1 MFERNKSGMW
11 RSLILTAGAVVFLV
25 ATAASGQTLP
35 EPASPG
41 DTAPSNAPLTQPA
54 GAPPLT
60 TVPAPTLPTFVN
72 LSGFSNDYLVGTG
85 DLLNIQVVGHTEL
98 NHVLRITNSGEIS
111 YPMVGLIPV
120 VDMTVFEVET
130 AIADRLQAKG
140 LLKQPEVLVSVTE
153 YQAKP
158 IYVSGAVVSPGQ
170 FVMSQDL
177 TVMDAILLAGGLQF
191 NSSNEGLVHRRTGEG
206 VEIIKVDLTP
216 LKEGRFLESAL
227 PLQRGDVLVVPD
239 QLMRAFF
246 VVGDVVDPRN
256 FFFPPKRTL
265 TASQAISWAGGPT
278 QTAKMSE
285 GMLVRYDKNGE
296 RQEIKVDYA
305 AILRGK
311 QADFPIE
318 PNDIIFIPGSKVKTI
333 GQGLIGLTDSMVM
346 QAAFRIGRTYQLPDA
361 SDAPGRQL
369 RSGATAK

>member
-1 MFERNKSGMW
+1 MFERKMNST
-11 RSLILTAGAVVFLV
+11 RRPLLLAAGAVLFL
-25 ATAASGQTLP
+25 AAAASGQTNP
-35 EPASPG
+35 EPTATGEVAPS
-41 DTAPSNAPLTQPA
+41 TAPLIPPA
-54 GAPPLT
+54 GAPPIT

-72 LSGFSNDYLVGTG
+72 LSGFSNDYKVGAG
-85 DLLNIQVVGHTEL
+85 DLLNVQVVGHTEL

-111 YPMVGLIPV
+111 YPMIGLIPV
-120 VDMTVFEVET
+120 TDLTVFEVES
-130 AIADRLQAKG
+130 ALAARMQEKG

-170 FVMSQDL
+170 FVMSQEL

-191 NSSNEGLVHRRTGEG
+191 NSGNEGLVHRRTGEG
-206 VEIIKVDLTP
+206 VEIIKVDLQP
-216 LKEGRFLESAL
+216 LKEGRFLEAAL

-239 QLMRAFF
+239 QVMRAFF
-246 VVGDVVDPRN
+246 VVGDVIDPRN
-256 FFFPPKRTL
+256 FFFPVKHGV
-265 TASQAISWAGGPT
+265 TASQAISFAGGPT
-278 QTAKMSE
+278 QTAKMSA

-333 GQGLIGLTDSMVM
+333 SQGLVLLTDSMVM
-346 QAAFRIGRTYQLPDA
+346 QAAFRVGRTYQLPDPA
-361 SDAPGRQL
+361 DAPGRQP
-369 RSGATAK
+369 RTGATAP